1 MSNQNPNDAESA
13 NLPTPQSQ
21 SPDGIAPGA
30 PTPTSIA
37 KKPYEKYD
45 DQIDAALPSLAKTV
59 GANGEGM
66 QSLAQSARGTQ
77 LNSARWTLILVGIL
91 TIGANAYLLYS
102 NRSNV
107 EQLLRQQGINRM
119 PAEVESALQ
128 LDTTV
133 GGSFVLVGIVF
144 IFLGI
149 AVKSKP
155 VLCTS
160 LGLALYV
167 GGNVI
172 AAFINP
178 LTIAQGIIFKIAII
192 AGLFSATKAAMAY
205 EKEMQE
211 SKDSAAEVD

>member
-1 MSNQNPNDAESA
+1 MSSQNPNDAVST
-13 NLPTPQSQ
+13 NPLH
-21 SPDGIAPGA
+21 SPPPPPVDGIAPGVPA
-30 PTPTSIA
+30 PIA
-37 KKPYEKYD
+37 KKPYEMYD
-45 DQIDAALPSLAKTV
+45 DQIDASMPSLVKTGEAKS
-59 GANGEGM
+59 EGM
-66 QSLAQSARGTQ
+66 QSLAQSARGTH
-77 LNSARWTLILVGIL
+77 LNSARWTLILVGIV
-91 TIGANAYLLYS
+91 TIAANAYLLYA
-102 NRSNV
+102 NRQNV
-107 EQLLRQQGINRM
+107 EQLLRQRGINHM

-133 GGSFVLVGIVF
+133 GFGFVLVGIVF

-155 VLCTS
+155 ILCTS
-160 LGLALYV
+160 LGLALYI

-178 LTIAQGIIFKIAII
+178 LTIAQGLIFKIAII

-211 SKDSAAEVD
+211 SSDGSAEAG